1 MGSAFLSVRSKRTID
16 QYVLKVLEDDLN
28 AIVEI
33 GSHTDAQGSNL
44 SNLTL
49 SENRAKNVVE
59 YLISKGIDAS
69 RLIGV
74 GYGETKLLNNC
85 NNGVAC
91 SDQQHRTNRRTEF
104 KVF

>member
-1 MGSAFLSVRSKRTID
+1 MHK
-16 QYVLKVLEDDLN
+16 E
-28 AIVEI
+28 AIN
-33 GSHTDAQGSNL
+33 S
-44 SNLTL
+44 TL

-59 YLISKGIDAS
+59 YLISKGVDPS

-85 NNGVAC
+85 TNDANC
-91 SDQQHRTNRRTEF
+91 TDQQHLTNRRTEF